1 MYLNHICCVG
11 ECSPNFKTKE
21 PHEMASVYRKA
32 GASGKLSP
40 YWQAKFSGPD
50 GKPVSKTTE
59 LTDRKAA
66 LALAREWEK
75 AAASARQGMLSQA
88 ASMQLLDKWMQMT
101 TGERFNVPTVEKY
114 CQDWLESKKNVG
126 KTSAN
131 TLVRYEPVL
140 ERFVESLPAIRR
152 RLPMSC
158 VTPIDIDRFLHAE
171 KRGGRSN
178 TTSNFSVRLL
188 RGVFSTAR
196 RKGVIMT
203 NPAEAV
209 DLFPEH
215 EADQRVPFTADQVR
229 ALLSVADTEWTG
241 LILFGYQAGL
251 RLSDAAHLT
260 WNNIDLEQR
269 LLSFQPQKTKRSRK
283 TMVRRF
289 HPEIQE
295 YLASLPRP
303 ISSSA
308 PIFPTLCKKTTGSA
322 CGLSN
327 QFAKLVVRAGIESP
341 RGAEKHGPAGRRT
354 RTLCFHSLRH
364 SFNSRLANADVGIDT
379 RKVMVGHASN
389 AMNERYTHLEVEM
402 QDKALEKLSRAA

>member
-1 MYLNHICCVG
+1 
-11 ECSPNFKTKE
+11 
-21 PHEMASVYRKA
+21 
-32 GASGKLSP
+32 
-40 YWQAKFSGPD
+40 
-50 GKPVSKTTE
+50 
-59 LTDRKAA
+59 
-66 LALAREWEK
+66 
-75 AAASARQGMLSQA
+75 
-88 ASMQLLDKWMQMT
+88 
-101 TGERFNVPTVEKY
+101 
-114 CQDWLESKKNVG
+114 
-126 KTSAN
+126 
-131 TLVRYEPVL
+131 
-140 ERFVESLPAIRR
+140 
-152 RLPMSC
+152 MSC
-158 VTPIDIDRFLHAE
+158 ITAIDIDRFLHAE

-215 EADQRVPFTADQVR
+215 EADQRVPFTPEQVR
-229 ALLSVADTEWTG
+229 ALLSVASPEWYG

-251 RLSDAAHLT
+251 RLSDAARLT

-269 LLSFQPQKTKRSRK
+269 LLTFQPQKTKRSRK

-295 YLASLPRP
+295 YLQGLPRP
-303 ISSSA
+303 INSSA
-308 PIFPTLCKKTTGSA
+308 PIFPTLSKKTTGSA

-327 QFAKLVVRAGIESP
+327 QFAKLVAKAGIEAP

-364 SFNSRLANADVGIDT
+364 SFNSRLANAEVSIDT